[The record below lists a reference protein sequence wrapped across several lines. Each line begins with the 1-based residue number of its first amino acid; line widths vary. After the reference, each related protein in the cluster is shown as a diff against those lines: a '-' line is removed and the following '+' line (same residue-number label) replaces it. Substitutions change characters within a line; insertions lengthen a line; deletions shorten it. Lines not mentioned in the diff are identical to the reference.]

1 MGVEREGPDM
11 YMYSIY
17 LQKWRENGS
26 MVEGGESGEKNNIT
40 VLVTS

>member
-1 MGVEREGPDM
+1 MGVEKEGPD
-11 YMYSIY
+11 MYSIY

-26 MVEGGESGEKNNIT
+26 MVEGGESGEKNNKQ